1 MPSESRRIN
10 VVEKVFVVFGK
21 HSVRLDNELLAGG
34 VHLDL
39 CLLPIRL
46 ADSKPRAL
54 VRLDFVNDVV
64 LAVEVDSE
72 SHPILSNLFNSY
84 LTVAPLDAEM
94 VKDTMLIRRSRRR
107 VLICEVILG
116 KTELHVPPLG
126 EGVRIPIAH
135 HSRRIARAEPTRP

>member
-21 HSVRLDNELLAGG
+21 HSVRLDNEFLAGS
-34 VHLDL
+34 VHFDL

-46 ADSKPRAL
+46 ADSKLRAL
-54 VRLDFVNDVV
+54 VRLDFVNDIV
-64 LAVEVDSE
+64 LAVKIHAEP
-72 SHPILSNLFNSY
+72 HPILSNLFNSY

-94 VKDTMLIRRSRRR
+94 VKDAMLIRRSRRR
-107 VLICEVILG
+107 VLIREVILG
-116 KTELHVPPLG
+116 KTELHVPPLC

-135 HSRRIARAEPTRP
+135 HGCAIARAKPT